1 MTTTEAQDTVLDD
14 DVDVERL
21 EVKTGN
27 SSALLG
33 MLAAE
38 THPLQFL
45 REYTTNAVEA
55 IAIGGEESQPG
66 RVVWDVDWG
75 LVQAS
80 GGRLRKLSVT
90 DTGCGMTGEQMV
102 RLLNDLASSGKQ
114 LGATHNHGVGAKIAG
129 VVVSPAGVVYS
140 SWRDGQ
146 GSRVHFRQFGQGEHA
161 TYGLQVLRPNAEG
174 IDRFIQPLGEED
186 KPYVLQHSPHGTQ
199 VTLLGVDEDDDTT
212 VAPPSVLDSRRWV
225 TKSLNSR
232 YFRMPDDV
240 EVLVREGNRFFG
252 PDEWEAGA
260 TTRIRGMSH
269 FLSDPGFVDAHGRV
283 DLDDATAHWWLLNA
297 DRKGRARHSSEWIST
312 GHIGVLH
319 GDELYSKQ
327 DPASGG
333 SSLDPTRGGYSAL
346 QEFGIQIG
354 YERVVI
360 YIEPTA
366 VELVPNVARTELR
379 ARPAAKSKAK
389 GKRGRARQSGS
400 EPLPWSAWAER
411 FRDRLPDELE
421 TLQLAAARQVGPDPE
436 VIAARLVNGATFRRY
451 MLPKH
456 EAETRPS
463 RHRRKLR
470 TLHSELDSLLPPAGP
485 PTPHAHTEEGGLD
498 TATEASQTSVALLE
512 PPAPDLD
519 DERAGEP
526 NETLATAATAP
537 VDADAEDRA
546 DEGEDEQ
553 ARAERERERQEAA
566 RQELLARFPDVVW
579 VSMKDGTRPPG
590 DLEDLAARMD
600 PASGLL
606 TINADFRGYTSL
618 LEEMLDLFGGAS
630 PGAPL
635 VVEGKV
641 RELYLQQVLDAILK
655 ACGLAGS
662 GRWVDG
668 RVEEELL
675 APASLT
681 LVLLAQHGLIGDLR
695 KSLAQALGKLRKS

>member
-1 MTTTEAQDTVLDD
+1 MTTEAHDTVLD

-45 REYTTNAVEA
+45 REYNTNAVEA
-55 IAIGGEESQPG
+55 IAMRVETSQPG

-90 DTGCGMTGEQMV
+90 DNGCGMTGEQMV

-129 VVVSPAGVVYS
+129 VVISPAGVVYS
-140 SWRDGQ
+140 SWHHGH
-146 GSRVHFRQFGQGEHA
+146 GSRVHFRQFGRGEHA
-161 TYGLQVLRPNAEG
+161 TYGLQVLRLDAQG

-199 VTLLGVDEDDDTT
+199 VTLLGVGEDDDTT
-212 VAPPSVLDSRRWV
+212 IAPPSVLDSRQRWV

-232 YFRMPDDV
+232 YFRLPDDV
-240 EVLVREGNRFFG
+240 EVLVREGNQFFG

-269 FLSDPGFVDAHGRV
+269 FLSDPAFVDAHGRV
-283 DLDDATAHWWLLNA
+283 DLDDAIAHWWLLNA
-297 DRKGRARHSSEWIST
+297 DRKGRARHSNEWIST
-312 GHIGVLH
+312 GHVGVLH

-346 QEFGIQIG
+346 QEFGIHIG

-366 VELVPNVARTELR
+366 VALVPNVARTELR
-379 ARPAAKSKAK
+379 VRLVAKSRSN

-400 EPLPWSAWAER
+400 EPLPWLAWAER
-411 FRDRLPDELE
+411 FRERLPDELE
-421 TLQLAAARQVGPDPE
+421 ALQLAAARQVGPDPE
-436 VIAARLVNGATFRRY
+436 VIAARLVNGTAFRRY
-451 MLPKH
+451 VLPKH
-456 EAETRPS
+456 KAETRPNPRQPAPQTLRS
-463 RHRRKLR
+463 KLDG
-470 TLHSELDSLLPPAGP
+470 LVPPAGP

-498 TATEASQTSVALLE
+498 TATEASQISVALLE
-512 PPAPDLD
+512 PPAPNLD
-519 DERAGEP
+519 HEQAASAGEP
-526 NETLATAATAP
+526 KATPAPAATAQ

-546 DEGEDEQ
+546 DEGETVEDEQ

-566 RQELLARFPDVVW
+566 RQA
-579 VSMKDGTRPPG
+579 
-590 DLEDLAARMD
+590 
-600 PASGLL
+600 
-606 TINADFRGYTSL
+606 
-618 LEEMLDLFGGAS
+618 
-630 PGAPL
+630 
-635 VVEGKV
+635 
-641 RELYLQQVLDAILK
+641 
-655 ACGLAGS
+655 
-662 GRWVDG
+662 
-668 RVEEELL
+668 LL

-681 LVLLAQHGLIGDLR
+681 LVLLAQHGLIGGLR
-695 KSLAQALGKLRKS
+695 KSLAQALGKLRKH